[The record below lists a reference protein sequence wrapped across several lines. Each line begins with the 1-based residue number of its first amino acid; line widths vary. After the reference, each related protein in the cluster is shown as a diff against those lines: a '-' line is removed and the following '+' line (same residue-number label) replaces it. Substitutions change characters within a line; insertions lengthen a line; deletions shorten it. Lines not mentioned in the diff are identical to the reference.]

1 MKYTKIMLKETEEV
15 EAQKAQ
21 TTIKKP
27 LASEVGKDQ
36 IFCDMWE
43 DKLKAV
49 PLFDGNHHNVSGLLQ
64 QKQFFLQAKE
74 LMTEFEKTDFTFRI
88 CYSLESIA
96 RDLQMRILKFP
107 YNFNKTASL
116 LAQEVTWS
124 IEERIESLNKDRGWI
139 MNPNQKTCNVDKN
152 ELNELRQQTDE
163 LIQLSPEDPTQ
174 IESLLN
180 ALNQL
185 EELMANPAMV

>member
-1 MKYTKIMLKETEEV
+1 MLKETEEV

-21 TTIKKP
+21 TPIDKS
-27 LASEVGKDQ
+27 LASEVGKNQ
-36 IFCDMWE
+36 LFCAMWE
-43 DKLKAV
+43 DKLKSV
-49 PLFDGNHHNVSGLLQ
+49 PWFDGNHHNVSALLQ
-64 QKQFFLQAKE
+64 QKQYFLQAKE
-74 LMTEFEKTDFTFRI
+74 LITEFEKTDFTFRI
-88 CYSLESIA
+88 CYSLECIA

-107 YNFNKTASL
+107 YTFNKTASL
-116 LAQEVTWS
+116 LAQEVTRS

-139 MNPNQKTCNVDKN
+139 INPNQKTCNIGKN

-163 LIQLSPEDPTQ
+163 LKQLSPEDPTQ

-185 EELMANPAMV
+185 EELMAKPAVF